1 MNVLFPPEHLLAPL
15 ARFRLSQFADLRA
28 KQAIITEWIT
38 QLQSGKLVSLKEEE
52 VKSRFVTD
60 FFGEVLG
67 FNCGNSQTWQ
77 LREELRTK
85 VDATKADAALGY
97 FGIDRTADICRV
109 VIEIKDAGTELDAR
123 QKRPDPK
130 SAVDQAFEYA
140 PKMRGECRWVVVSN
154 FREIRFYWANDR
166 SRCQRFLLAELN
178 QEAKLKELLLLFH
191 KDRFITRIGESR
203 TDKLLHSKSA
213 AQPTAADRHIVEE
226 LYESLQRF
234 EGLNFVDPN
243 YLAALYPFN
252 ILDQHVWHYDNG
264 TLRTLNSNICQL
276 LEGLSVQD
284 GQLDISEI
292 LRNDIVAAGVANY
305 EYKLEWIIQYLNRCH
320 ITRFQGVRDY
330 QASEARRKNSMGF
343 SYHHMFHFSE
353 QDGVERVLDLLPTAP
368 CQCLICLYRNLD
380 LTAFLGKLKSAA
392 GYEEYYTLEYA
403 YGNYLAAT
411 NNFRTAHDIYQFIER
426 QAKNEQDQGV
436 TYFLA
441 KQNRLHLHNLLRS
454 NYFHDDQEKLLA
466 GIQEIDLITVISD
479 EMEGEIHPEVRKY
492 LLDIERDDLSY
503 KVQDELDE
511 KTERLLK
518 HKQSLERGGTYSGP
532 DDLSDLWYEY
542 DLLYRH
548 INLNYIVYDG
558 FTKYRSLA
566 KRLFQAALIGYS
578 IPDGR
583 ETEMHEYFIKEA
595 VFHVSSR
602 DLEEVLKKT
611 KKLAIGEEGRRDL
624 LTKINNLLRAFYENG
639 PFGDPYATSLLQE
652 FLLNRRFKDNI
663 TDIFS
668 NLFMVLAR
676 VRLTADEVGPIVKSL
691 TGFLTVETVLVWHDI
706 EHLATFMQ
714 RKGKLFGQK
723 ELYKLL
729 EIVLL
734 ENRVR
739 GNRYQQL
746 IPPIVETLRT
756 QYPTFKLT
764 EKSLLRKAVAACYSE
779 SGVRASFKHL
789 AQLHLIAN
797 PICAAYLRT
806 EFQEYLNEHFDG
818 DLYRT
823 LLWHEALTYD
833 EHSYFAQWV
842 QEVGQTANRSFTGFQ
857 DGRPQFHDYTF
868 FNFALLIYKK
878 EIPFDAPALS
888 SFSNLPD
895 FERWLIRPDEFDYKL
910 FDVNWLTALMNLKP
924 FFARL
929 RAISFLRQAVE
940 QHLEIEFNPAIYA
953 LYHKHFQS
961 EPIDSQKV
969 ELE

>member
-1 MNVLFPPEHLLAPL
+1 MAPL
-15 ARFRLSQFADLRA
+15 ARFRLNQFADMRA
-28 KQAIITEWIT
+28 KQEILSEWIT

-52 VKSRFVTD
+52 IKSRFVTD
-60 FFGEVLG
+60 FFGEILG
-67 FNCGNSQTWQ
+67 FNCGNSRSWQ

-97 FGIDRTADICRV
+97 FSTDRTSDICRV
-109 VIEIKDAGTELDAR
+109 VIEIKDASTELDAR

-154 FREIRFYWANDR
+154 FKEIRFYWANDR
-166 SRCQRFLLAELN
+166 SRYQQFFLAELN
-178 QEAKLKELLLLFH
+178 QEAELKELLLLFH
-191 KDRFITRIGESR
+191 KDRFITRNGESR
-203 TDKLLHSKSA
+203 TDKLLHSTA
-213 AQPTAADRHIVEE
+213 AAKPEAADRHIVEE

-264 TLRTLNSNICQL
+264 TLRTLNPNICQL
-276 LEGLSVQD
+276 LEGLSVQESK
-284 GQLDISEI
+284 LEISEA
-292 LRNDIVAAGVANY
+292 LRSELVAAGVANY
-305 EYKLEWIIQYLNRCH
+305 EHKLEWVIRYLNRCQ
-320 ITRFQGVRDY
+320 ITRFQAVHDY
-330 QASEARRKNSMGF
+330 QASEARRKNSLGF
-343 SYHHMFHFSE
+343 SYRSMFHFSE
-353 QDGVERVLDLLPTAP
+353 QDGVEKELDLLPTAP

-392 GYEEYYTLEYA
+392 GYEEHYTLEYA

-436 TYFLA
+436 AYFLA

-454 NYFHDDQEKLLA
+454 SYFHDDQEKLLA
-466 GIQEIDLITVISD
+466 GIREIDLITVISD
-479 EMEGEIHPEVRKY
+479 ELEGDIQPEVRKY
-492 LLDIERDDLSY
+492 LLDIERDDLFY

-511 KTERLLK
+511 KTERMLK

-532 DDLSDLWYEY
+532 DDLANLWYEY

-583 ETEMHEYFIKEA
+583 KTEIHEYFIKEA
-595 VFHVSSR
+595 VFHVSSS
-602 DLEEVLKKT
+602 DLKEVLKKT
-611 KKLAIGEEGRRDL
+611 TKLVIAEEGRRDL
-624 LTKINNLLRAFYENG
+624 LTKTNNLLRAFYENG

-652 FLLNRRFKDNI
+652 FLLNQRFKDNI
-663 TDIFS
+663 TDIFG
-668 NLFMVLAR
+668 NLFMMLAR
-676 VRLTADEVGPIVKSL
+676 VRLTADEVAPIVKSL

-706 EHLATFMQ
+706 EHLALFMQ
-714 RKGKLFGQK
+714 RKGKLFCQK
-723 ELYKLL
+723 ELHKLL
-729 EIVLL
+729 EIALL

-739 GNRYQQL
+739 GNRYQPL
-746 IPPIVETLRT
+746 IPPIVEALRT
-756 QYPTFKLT
+756 QHPTFKLT
-764 EKSLLRKAVAACYSE
+764 EKSLFRKAVAACYSE
-779 SGVRASFKHL
+779 SGVRAGFKHL
-789 AQLHLIAN
+789 AQLHWIAD
-797 PICAAYLRT
+797 PTCAAYLRA
-806 EFQEYLNEHFDG
+806 EFQEYLNEHFDA

-823 LLWHEALTYD
+823 LLWHEALAYD

-842 QEVGQTANRSFTGFQ
+842 QEVGQTTNRSFTGFQ
-857 DGRPQFHDYTF
+857 DGRPQFQDYTF
-868 FNFALLIYKK
+868 LNFALLLYEKD
-878 EIPFDAPALS
+878 IPFDAPALS
-888 SFSNLPD
+888 LFSDLPD
-895 FERWLIRPDEFDYKL
+895 FERWLIRPDEFDYEL
-910 FDVNWLTALMNLKP
+910 FNVNWLTALMNYRQ
-924 FFARL
+924 FFTRL
-929 RAISFLRQAVE
+929 RAISALRQAVE
-940 QHLEIEFNPAIYA
+940 RHLAAEFNPAIYG

-961 EPIDSQKV
+961 KPIDSQKAEV
-969 ELE
+969 E